1 VDPLLAASSLRVDVH
16 GVPAIDGL
24 SLTSTGERVL
34 VLGAAGALFEAAAG
48 LRPAVRGALRIEG
61 RLPLEAVRAGIA
73 AGAPLDPPM
82 PPRWTVRQY
91 VTWSARLAGHP
102 RAVARGLADDATRRM
117 VLGATTRAKLGTA
130 ATSVRRATV
139 LAAAL
144 ATGATTLLIEDPI
157 AGLPADAA
165 PQFARTLVRA
175 VADRRTIFFG
185 GRMRLESPVALAADE
200 AIVVFGSHVAAQ
212 GAPAEIAAADRA
224 FALRVAGDVRAF
236 AEAVKASGGRL
247 REGIGGTPP
256 SRVSV
261 DLGPL
266 ATRDLLRIAEESKAV
281 VLELRP
287 ISLAF
292 A

>member
-1 VDPLLAASSLRVDVH
+1 MDPLLVASSLRLDVH

-24 SLTSTGERVL
+24 SLTSAGEHLL
-34 VLGAAGALFEAAAG
+34 VLGAPSALFEAAAG
-48 LRPAVRGALRIEG
+48 LRAAVRGALRVEG

-102 RAVARGLADDATRRM
+102 RPVARNLADDALGRM
-117 VLGATTRAKLGTA
+117 VLGTVARAKLGTA
-130 ATSVRRATV
+130 VTSVRRATV

-144 ATGATTLLIEDPI
+144 ATGATTLLIEDPTTGLSAE
-157 AGLPADAA
+157 AG
-165 PQFARTLVRA
+165 PQFTRIMVRA
-175 VADRRTIFFG
+175 VADRRTIFFA

-200 AIVVFGSHVAAQ
+200 AIFLFGSHVAAQ
-212 GAPAEIAAADRA
+212 GAPAEIAAADSA
-224 FALRVAGDVRAF
+224 FALRVSGDVRAF
-236 AEAVKASGGRL
+236 TEAVKASGASLRGETGR
-247 REGIGGTPP
+247 GPP
-256 SRVSV
+256 SRVTV

-266 ATRDLLRIAEESKAV
+266 ATRDLLRIAEESRAV